1 MAYSPLNHTINSLF
15 VKVGFGD
22 AYSIWNWKGP
32 VRISQQL
39 NSYQ

>member
-22 AYSIWNWKGP
+22 AWKGP